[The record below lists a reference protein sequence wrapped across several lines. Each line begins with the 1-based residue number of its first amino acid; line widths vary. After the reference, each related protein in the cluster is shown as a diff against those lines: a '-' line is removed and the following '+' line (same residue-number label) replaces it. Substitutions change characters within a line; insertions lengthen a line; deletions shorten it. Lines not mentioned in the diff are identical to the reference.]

1 MISKEKQILEDLEVM
16 LEALRSAKP
25 EERSELSRAYAVVIT
40 EFEKVVAYFEK
51 YVVGE

>member
-1 MISKEKQILEDLEVM
+1 MITKEKQILEDLEIL
-16 LEALRSAKP
+16 LEALRKAKP
-25 EERSELSRAYAVVIT
+25 EERSELSRHYAVAIT